1 MPEPLAKRTVSTACA
16 NTAESSRQWWSKIG
30 PRDRWWLIGF
40 AIFSL
45 IVALGWQ
52 PVRHEMVINLAL
64 RSDAPSGA
72 VLSELVEGT
81 SDRART
87 LERMWRSG
95 NLTARQFVME
105 HLKTRLHAEP
115 ALVGAMD
122 AIVNE
127 AAHDPDLNVREPALN
142 ILAEARSANSMMLLR
157 QQLNDADPA
166 VRVLALQQL
175 QRVASSNDVPL
186 AVRLLDD
193 PDQRVTVQAALL
205 LRRTTGLDFGIRSSH
220 ALPKFTHS
228 DEAPLPPFNLD
239 AIRRGAQLWREW
251 WTQHRAEF
259 PPPPPLPRI
268 FPGKLLAKEFALED
282 SEGKLIRLSDFQ
294 GKAVLL
300 CFWKIGSAASFD
312 DVATLKQ
319 LQEQESRRLTVI
331 GIAFDPAVG
340 PQDDCGGEAH
350 GGGHEHQH
358 NHAHAADSHG
368 NGAATK
374 PALRELVT
382 RMSINHPVLLDA
394 SGSLVL
400 RFNAQEVPTYA
411 LIDAQGNLRRRF
423 AGSREL
429 STWTAMVAEI
439 SSR

>member
-1 MPEPLAKRTVSTACA
+1 MLLTKKTASTAPA
-16 NTAESSRQWWSKIG
+16 NISEFSRQGWPKIG

-40 AIFSL
+40 ALFSL
-45 IVALGWQ
+45 VVVLCWK
-52 PVRHEMVINLAL
+52 PVRHELVINLAL

-95 NLTARQFVME
+95 SLVTRQFVME
-105 HLKTRLHAEP
+105 HLKTHLHTEP
-115 ALVGAMD
+115 ALVGAME

-127 AAHDPDLNVREPALN
+127 AAHNPDLNVREPAMS

-186 AVRLLDD
+186 AVHLLDD
-193 PDQRVTVQAALL
+193 PDARVVVQAALL
-205 LRRTTGLDFGIRSSH
+205 LRKTTGLDFGIRSSH
-220 ALPKFTHS
+220 ALPKFTRS
-228 DEAPLPPFNLD
+228 DEAQLPPFNFD
-239 AIRRGAQLWREW
+239 VIRRGAQEWREW
-251 WTQHRAEF
+251 WTLHRAEF
-259 PPPPPLPRI
+259 PPPSPLPRI
-268 FPGKLLAKEFALED
+268 ITGKLPVKEFALED
-282 SEGKLIRLSDFQ
+282 SEGRLTRLSEFQ

-300 CFWKIGSAASFD
+300 CFWKIGNAASFD

-319 LQEQESRRLTVI
+319 LQEQEARRLTVI

-340 PQDDCGGEAH
+340 PQDDCGGEEH
-350 GGGHEHQH
+350 GAGHEHQH
-358 NHAHAADSHG
+358 NHAHAADPHA
-368 NGAATK
+368 NCAATK
-374 PALRELVT
+374 PALKELIS

-394 SGSLVL
+394 NGSLVF
-400 RFNAQEVPTYA
+400 RFNVQEVPTYA

-429 STWTAMVAEI
+429 STWTAMVEEI
-439 SSR
+439 SNR

>member
-1 MPEPLAKRTVSTACA
+1 MSAPLAKQTVSTAPTNA
-16 NTAESSRQWWSKIG
+16 SESSRQRWPKIG

-40 AIFSL
+40 ALFSL
-45 IVALGWQ
+45 VVVLCWK
-52 PVRHEMVINLAL
+52 PVRHELVITLAL

-81 SDRART
+81 SDRAPT

-95 NLTARQFVME
+95 NLTVRQFVME
-105 HLKTRLHAEP
+105 HLKTRLHTEP
-115 ALVGAMD
+115 ALAGAME

-127 AAHDPDLNVREPALN
+127 AANDPDLNVREPAMN
-142 ILAEARSANSMMLLR
+142 ILAEARSANSMILLR
-157 QQLNDADPA
+157 QQSNDADPA

-186 AVRLLDD
+186 AVHLLDD
-193 PDQRVTVQAALL
+193 PDPRVTVQAALL
-205 LRRTTGLDFGIRSSH
+205 LRKTTGLDFGIRSSH
-220 ALPKFTHS
+220 ALPKFTRS

-239 AIRRGAQLWREW
+239 AIRHGAQEWREW
-251 WTQHRAEF
+251 WMLHRAEF
-259 PPPPPLPRI
+259 PQPSPPPRIIASKLP
-268 FPGKLLAKEFALED
+268 AKDFALED
-282 SEGKLIRLSDFQ
+282 SEGRLVHLSDFQ

-300 CFWKIGSAASFD
+300 CFWKVGNAASFD

-319 LQEQESRRLTVI
+319 LQEQESRRLTVV

-340 PQDDCGGEAH
+340 PQDDCGA
-350 GGGHEHQH
+350 GHEHQH
-358 NHAHAADSHG
+358 NHAHSADPHANCAA
-368 NGAATK
+368 NK
-374 PALRELVT
+374 PALKELIS

-394 SGSLVL
+394 NGSLVF
-400 RFNAQEVPTYA
+400 RFNVQEVPTYA

-429 STWTAMVAEI
+429 STWTAMVEEI

>member
-1 MPEPLAKRTVSTACA
+1 MPAPPAKTIASTAPA
-16 NTAESSRQWWSKIG
+16 NTSVSARQGWPKIG

-40 AIFSL
+40 ALFSL
-45 IVALGWQ
+45 VVVLCWK
-52 PVRHEMVINLAL
+52 PVRHELVITLAL

-95 NLTARQFVME
+95 SLVTRQFVME
-105 HLKTRLHAEP
+105 HLKTRLHTEP
-115 ALVGAMD
+115 ALVGAMEV
-122 AIVNE
+122 IVKE
-127 AAHDPDLNVREPALN
+127 AANDPDLNVREPAIN
-142 ILAEARSANSMMLLR
+142 ILAEARSVNSMMLIR

-186 AVRLLDD
+186 AVHLLDD
-193 PDQRVTVQAALL
+193 PDPRVTVQAALL
-205 LRRTTGLDFGIRSSH
+205 LRKTTGLDFGIRSSH
-220 ALPKFTHS
+220 ALPKFTRS
-228 DEAPLPPFNLD
+228 DEAQLPPFNLD
-239 AIRRGAQLWREW
+239 AIRRGAQAWREW
-251 WTQHRAEF
+251 WALHRAEF
-259 PPPPPLPRI
+259 PQPSPPPRI
-268 FPGKLLAKEFALED
+268 IPGKLPAKEFALED
-282 SEGKLIRLSDFQ
+282 SEGRLIHLSEFQ

-300 CFWKIGSAASFD
+300 CFWKIGNAASFN

-340 PQDDCGGEAH
+340 LQDDCGD
-350 GGGHEHQH
+350 GHEHQH
-358 NHAHAADSHG
+358 NHAHSAVPHADC
-368 NGAATK
+368 AVTK
-374 PALRELVT
+374 PALKELIS

-394 SGSLVL
+394 NGSLVF
-400 RFNAQEVPTYA
+400 RFNVQEVPTYA

-423 AGSREL
+423 AGAREL
-429 STWTAMVAEI
+429 STWTAMVEEI

>member
-1 MPEPLAKRTVSTACA
+1 MPEPLAKRTASTAPA
-16 NTAESSRQWWSKIG
+16 NTSESSRQWWSKFG

-45 IVALGWQ
+45 IVALGWK
-52 PVRHEMVINLAL
+52 PARHQTVMALAL
-64 RSDAPSGA
+64 RSDAPPGA

-81 SDRART
+81 TDRAPT

-95 NLTARQFVME
+95 NLTVRQFVME
-105 HLKTRLHAEP
+105 HLKTRLHTEP
-115 ALVGAMD
+115 ALVGAME
-122 AIVNE
+122 AIMNE
-127 AAHDPDLNVREPALN
+127 ATNDPDLNVREPAIN

-186 AVRLLDD
+186 AIHLLDD
-193 PDQRVTVQAALL
+193 PDPRVTVQAALL
-205 LRRTTGLDFGIRSSH
+205 LRKTTGLDFGIRSSH
-220 ALPKFTHS
+220 ALPKFTRS
-228 DEAPLPPFNLD
+228 EEAPLPPFNLD
-239 AIRRGAQLWREW
+239 VIRRGAQEWREW

-259 PPPPPLPRI
+259 PQPTSPTRIIPGRLPV
-268 FPGKLLAKEFALED
+268 KEFALED
-282 SEGKLIRLSDFQ
+282 SDGRLIHLSEFH

-300 CFWKIGSAASFD
+300 CFWKIGNAASFD

-319 LQEQESRRLTVI
+319 LQEQESRRLTVV

-358 NHAHAADSHG
+358 NNAHAVDSRG
-368 NGAATK
+368 NSAATK

-394 SGSLVL
+394 NGSLVF
-400 RFNAQEVPTYA
+400 RFNVQEVPTYA

-423 AGSREL
+423 AGAREL
-429 STWTAMVAEI
+429 STWTAMVEEI

>member
-1 MPEPLAKRTVSTACA
+1 MPAPLANKIASTAPT
-16 NTAESSRQWWSKIG
+16 NTSESSRHRWLKIG

-40 AIFSL
+40 ALFSL
-45 IVALGWQ
+45 VVILGWK
-52 PVRHEMVINLAL
+52 PVRHELVINLAL

-95 NLTARQFVME
+95 SLVTRQFVME
-105 HLKTRLHAEP
+105 HLKTRLHTEP
-115 ALVGAMD
+115 ALVGALE

-127 AAHDPDLNVREPALN
+127 GANDPDLNVREPAMN
-142 ILAEARSANSMMLLR
+142 ILAEDSRPDSLVLLR

-175 QRVASSNDVPL
+175 QRVANSNDVPL
-186 AVRLLDD
+186 AVHLLDD
-193 PDQRVTVQAALL
+193 PDARVVVQAAML
-205 LRRTTGLDFGIRSSH
+205 LRKTTGLDFGIRSSH
-220 ALPKFTHS
+220 ALPKFTRS

-239 AIRRGAQLWREW
+239 AIRRGAQEWREW
-251 WTQHRAEF
+251 WTLHRGEF
-259 PPPPPLPRI
+259 PQPSPPPHI
-268 FPGKLLAKEFALED
+268 IAGKLRAKEFALKD
-282 SEGKLIRLSDFQ
+282 SEGRLVHLSDFQ

-300 CFWKIGSAASFD
+300 CFWKIGNAASFD

-340 PQDDCGGEAH
+340 PKDDC
-350 GGGHEHQH
+350 GGGHEHQP
-358 NHAHAADSHG
+358 NHAHSADPHAD
-368 NGAATK
+368 GAVTQ
-374 PALRELVT
+374 PALQELIS
-382 RMSINHPVLLDA
+382 RMSINYPVLLDA
-394 SGSLVL
+394 NGSLVF
-400 RFNAQEVPTYA
+400 RFNVQEVPTYA

-429 STWTAMVAEI
+429 SIWTAMLEEI